1 MNYIRKKKNIQSQKF
16 KHPNDNVILKNGL
29 LLKLRL
35 VSISYIAD
43 DHGMSLFEYIMDK
56 CGMNYAV
63 GYKVTTGG
71 KVASKSE
78 IHSIVKHCLRFTK
91 IILKIKKT
99 ERNKLYNSGF
109 TRTTVEILHGL
120 VHNGIRPENMLSV
133 KQTKKLIKGIY
144 IC

>member
-1 MNYIRKKKNIQSQKF
+1 MKYNRKKKNIQSR
-16 KHPNDNVILKNGL
+16 KHKHSNLDNILKNGL
-29 LLKLRL
+29 LLKMRL

-63 GYKVTTGG
+63 DYKVTTGG

-109 TRTTVEILHGL
+109 TRTAVEILHGL

>member
-1 MNYIRKKKNIQSQKF
+1 MKYNRKKKKVQSQKF

-63 GYKVTTGG
+63 DYKVTTGG
-71 KVASKSE
+71 RAASKSSL
-78 IHSIVKHCLRFTK
+78 HSLIKHCLGFAK
-91 IILKIKKT
+91 IVLKLKKIK
-99 ERNKLYNSGF
+99 RNRFYNSGF
-109 TRTTVEILHGL
+109 TRTAIEILHGL
-120 VHNGIRPENMLSV
+120 VHRGIKPENMLSV

>member
-1 MNYIRKKKNIQSQKF
+1 MKYNRKKKKVQSQKF

-43 DHGMSLFEYIMDK
+43 DYGMSLFEYIMDK

-63 GYKVTTGG
+63 AAVATGG
-71 KVASKSE
+71 ISASKSSL
-78 IHSIVKHCLRFTK
+78 HSLIKHCLGFAK
-91 IILKIKKT
+91 IVLKLKKIK
-99 ERNKLYNSGF
+99 RNRFYNSGF
-109 TRTTVEILHGL
+109 TRTAIEILHGL
-120 VHNGIRPENMLSV
+120 VHQGIRPENMLSV

>member
-1 MNYIRKKKNIQSQKF
+1 MKYNRKKKKVQSQKF

-63 GYKVTTGG
+63 DYKVTTGG
-71 KVASKSE
+71 RAASKSSL
-78 IHSIVKHCLRFTK
+78 HSLIKHCLGFAK
-91 IILKIKKT
+91 IVLKLKKIK
-99 ERNKLYNSGF
+99 RNRFYNSGF
-109 TRTTVEILHGL
+109 TRTAIEILHGL
-120 VHNGIRPENMLSV
+120 VHQGIKPENMLSV

>member
-1 MNYIRKKKNIQSQKF
+1 MKYNRKKKKVQSQKF

-63 GYKVTTGG
+63 DYKVTTGG
-71 KVASKSE
+71 RAASKSSL
-78 IHSIVKHCLRFTK
+78 HSLIKHCLGFAK
-91 IILKIKKT
+91 IVLKLKKIK
-99 ERNKLYNSGF
+99 RNRFYNSGF
-109 TRTTVEILHGL
+109 TRTAVEILHGL

>member
-1 MNYIRKKKNIQSQKF
+1 MKYNRKKKKVQSQKF

-63 GYKVTTGG
+63 NYKVTTGG
-71 KVASKSE
+71 ISAGKSSL
-78 IHSIVKHCLRFTK
+78 HSLIKHCLGFAK
-91 IILKIKKT
+91 IVLKLKKIK
-99 ERNKLYNSGF
+99 RNRFYNSGF
-109 TRTTVEILHGL
+109 TRTAIEILHGL

>member
-1 MNYIRKKKNIQSQKF
+1 MKYIRKKKNIQSQKF
-16 KHPNDNVILKNGL
+16 KHPNDDVILKNGL

-63 GYKVTTGG
+63 DYKVTTGG
-71 KVASKSE
+71 KVAGKSE
-78 IHSIVKHCLRFTK
+78 IHSIVKHCLSFTK

-109 TRTTVEILHGL
+109 TRTAIEILHGL
-120 VHNGIRPENMLSV
+120 VHQGIKPENMLSV

>member
-1 MNYIRKKKNIQSQKF
+1 MKYNRKKKNIQSQKF

-63 GYKVTTGG
+63 DYKVTTGG

-109 TRTTVEILHGL
+109 TRTAVEILHGL